1 MTPLDLSRL
10 SRPDAVAALRS
21 YARRF
26 RSVVLPTDDPDTE
39 ERAYQVG
46 PDGHAALDHVVH
58 VTSAAVLLGR
68 ALRQVLT
75 ERDPVLHPAVTDPE
89 QRTWDPPPGTT
100 IAEALE
106 RLDDEFTTLATQ
118 VDAIEPTDWDRS
130 APVAGGGTVTAAD
143 VVREAVRTG
152 ADGLRRTTAV
162 VDAVR
167 RS

>member
-21 YARRF
+21 YPRRF

-39 ERAYQVG
+39 ERAYRVG

-58 VTSAAVLLGR
+58 VTNAMILLGQ

-75 ERDPVLHPAVTDPE
+75 EREPVLHPAVTDPH
-89 QRTWDPPPGTT
+89 QRAWTVPPGTT
-100 IAEALE
+100 VADALE
-106 RLDDEFTTLATQ
+106 RLDDALAALAAQ
-118 VDAIEPTDWDRS
+118 VDAIQPPDWDRG

-143 VVREAVRTG
+143 MVREAVRAG
-152 ADGLRRTTAV
+152 ADGLQQTTAV
-162 VDAVR
+162 VAAVR
-167 RS
+167 DR

>member
-39 ERAYQVG
+39 ERAYRVG

-58 VTSAAVLLGR
+58 VTNAAVLLGQ

-75 ERDPVLHPAVTDPE
+75 EREPVLHPAVSDAD
-89 QRTWDPPPGTT
+89 QRAWSVPPGTT
-100 IAEALE
+100 IADALD
-106 RLDDEFTTLATQ
+106 RLEEEFAALAGQ
-118 VDAIEPTDWDRS
+118 VDAIEPPGWDRT
-130 APVAGGGTVTAAD
+130 APVAGGGTVTAGD
-143 VVREAVRTG
+143 VVREAVRAG
-152 ADGLRRTTAV
+152 ADGLQRTSAV

-167 RS
+167 ER